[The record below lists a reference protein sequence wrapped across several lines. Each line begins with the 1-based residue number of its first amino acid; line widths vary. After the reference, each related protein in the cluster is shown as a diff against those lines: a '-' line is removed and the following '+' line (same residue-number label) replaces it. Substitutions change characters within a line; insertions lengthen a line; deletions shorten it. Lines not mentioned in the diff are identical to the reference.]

1 MYSRDKLFSALQHEI
16 ERILIKKI
24 MLPLLGLSVV
34 ESPSAVSRAISYCII
49 VAVCTNVIE
58 VTPDTECREFISSG
72 RRRLLVVLGIYLH
85 EQCFLSAS
93 Y

>member
-1 MYSRDKLFSALQHEI
+1 MYSRDKLFSALHREM

-34 ESPSAVSRAISYCII
+34 ESPIAVSRATSSCII
-49 VAVCTNVIE
+49 VAACSNDIA
-58 VTPDTECREFISSG
+58 VTPDAECTELISPGSKT
-72 RRRLLVVLGIYLH
+72 LLLVLGIYLH
-85 EQCFLSAS
+85 KQHFLSSS